1 MTRFAIAQTIA
12 TNDIET
18 NIARAETLIAQAGA
32 GGARL
37 LVFPEIHL
45 TPFFPK
51 HKGRDA
57 SAWAMREDGAE
68 IARLAAAA
76 KAADI
81 VVVSNLYI
89 ENSAGERHDSSPV
102 IDADGTVLGLSRMN
116 EISQFDGF
124 WEQDYYAPGDG
135 WPVYDTAAGRIGVV
149 ICYDRHFPESYRACA
164 KAGAEL
170 IVTPTCIEADEPLDL
185 FEAEMRTLAYQNC
198 VYAALANRC
207 GPEETRRYAGAS
219 LITGPDGAVLA
230 KAGGG
235 EQLLYAEM
243 DLGARRARAE
253 ALGWLSSRTAR
264 GGERALSRSIR

>member
-1 MTRFAIAQTIA
+1 VTRIAIAQTSA
-12 TNDIET
+12 TDDVEINLT
-18 NIARAETLIAQAGA
+18 RAETLIAQAGTQ
-32 GGARL
+32 GARL
-37 LVFPEIHL
+37 VVFPEIHL

-57 SAWAMREDGAE
+57 SAWAMREDGPE

-76 KAADI
+76 KDANI
-81 VVVSNLYI
+81 VVVSNLYV
-89 ENSAGERHDSSPV
+89 ENHAGERHDASPV

-170 IVTPTCIEADEPLDL
+170 IVTPTCIEAGEPLDL
-185 FEAEMRTLAYQNC
+185 FEAEMRTLSYHNC

-219 LITGPDGAVLA
+219 LITGPGGTVLA
-230 KAGGG
+230 NAGGD
-235 EQLLYAEM
+235 EQLLYAQM
-243 DLGARRARAE
+243 DLRARRKRAQ
-253 ALGWLSSRTAR
+253 ALGWLESRTAR
-264 GGERALSRSIR
+264 GDPPV